1 MRTLRLLPA
10 LALAT
15 ASLTSFAAPPD
26 INDLPGNYFLQGV
39 REVGSELWLGKNGKF
54 QFMLIYGSQDDGTE
68 GIWEIKND
76 HIVLTPVKSP
86 MVFRL
91 ETDSE
96 FKAKKEP
103 AAGSWVAVAS
113 TADILLKN
121 IEVKFEAKS
130 GKSAVADTNPKNGEA
145 TVTMPAGE
153 VWARTGLRRSKSQ
166 EAWQWL
172 AVTPERAQARI
183 AGFRL
188 TNPISA
194 MTAFSSLEL
203 KADKGGLVVVDDASS
218 LAEGVY
224 KKGR

>member
-26 INDLPGNYFLQGV
+26 IKDLPGNYFLQGV
-39 REVGSELWLGKNGKF
+39 REVGSELWIGKNGKF
-54 QFMLIYGSQDDGTE
+54 QFTLTYGSQDDGTE
-68 GIWEIKND
+68 GIWEIKNE

-96 FKAKKEP
+96 FKKKEP
-103 AAGSWVAVAS
+103 ADGTWVAVAS

-145 TVTMPAGE
+145 TVNMPAGE
-153 VWARTGLRRSKSQ
+153 VWARTGLRRSNSQ

-172 AVTPERAQARI
+172 ALPPERAKVRI

-203 KADKGGLVVVDDASS
+203 KADKGGLVVVDDESA